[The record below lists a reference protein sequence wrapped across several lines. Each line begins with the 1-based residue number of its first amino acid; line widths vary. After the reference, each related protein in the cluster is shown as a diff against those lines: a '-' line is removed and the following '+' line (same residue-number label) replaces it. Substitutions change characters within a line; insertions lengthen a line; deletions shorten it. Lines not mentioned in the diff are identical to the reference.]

1 MNLLDIT
8 AIILSIFAFLATL
21 RKKEY
26 GEFYFVKNKGN
37 NKDILFK
44 TIKSEVFEVIIQP
57 YLGRDSNVR
66 LILLDPNCS
75 KEKNVNFT
83 SNEDKNFEFGSI
95 KNGTILKVSGQ
106 NIKSLQIT
114 YKDKYNNKFSQV
126 ITKNKISKRSH
137 KNIWNLTF
145 IGS

>member
-26 GEFYFVKNKGN
+26 GKFYFVKNKGE
-37 NKDILFK
+37 NKDLLFK
-44 TIKSEVFEVIIQP
+44 LIKSDVFEVKIQP
-57 YLGRDSNVR
+57 DLSKDSGLR
-66 LILLDPNCS
+66 LILLDPNFLD
-75 KEKNVNFT
+75 EKNVNFT
-83 SNEDKNFEFGSI
+83 SYEDKNFEFGSI
-95 KNGTILKVSGQ
+95 KNGTLLKVSGQ

-114 YKDKYNNKFSQV
+114 FKDKYNNKFSQV
-126 ITKNKISKRSH
+126 ITKNNISKRSH
-137 KNIWNLTF
+137 NNIWNLTF